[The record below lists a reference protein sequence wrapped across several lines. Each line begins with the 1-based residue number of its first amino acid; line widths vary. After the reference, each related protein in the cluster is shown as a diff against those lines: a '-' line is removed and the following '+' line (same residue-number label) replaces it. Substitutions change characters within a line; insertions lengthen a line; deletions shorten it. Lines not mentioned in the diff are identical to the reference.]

1 MTEDRWLRWQ
11 AEAAGTSPLPSI
23 GAVLLAGLLAWLL
36 AMTLAA
42 QPRSVS
48 SAPGRDRVVDTPVC
62 VELARLQ
69 RHGVTSGAHWR
80 DTRAAC
86 RAARKAA
93 VAP

>member
-36 AMTLAA
+36 ALSLSSGQAPA
-42 QPRSVS
+42 RSS
-48 SAPGRDRVVDTPVC
+48 PDRVVDTPVC

-69 RHGVTSGAHWR
+69 RHGYTSGAHWR

-86 RAARKAA
+86 RAARKA
-93 VAP
+93 VSGP

>member
-23 GAVLLAGLLAWLL
+23 GAVLLAGLLAYVL
-36 AMTLAA
+36 ALSLAA
-42 QPRSVS
+42 QPHSVS
-48 SAPGRDRVVDTPVC
+48 SAPERAAVTPVC

-93 VAP
+93 VTP